1 MRRRNKIE
9 TQILELSI
17 KKGTEAPGG
26 KRKPKAGTGIEQQ
39 IDQEYN
45 QAQRIFIY
53 SLLGA
58 GIIKPYIID
67 WVITVSRI
75 FQAPLIWA
83 KIKRHSTVIL
93 LGELMGFIVYCI

>member
-39 IDQEYN
+39 I
-45 QAQRIFIY
+45 RIF
-53 SLLGA
+53 S
-58 GIIKPYIID
+58 K
-67 WVITVSRI
+67 
-75 FQAPLIWA
+75 A
-83 KIKRHSTVIL
+83 KI
-93 LGELMGFIVYCI
+93 FAFPFF

>member
-1 MRRRNKIE
+1 MDSFH
-9 TQILELSI
+9 LLSVLPYPE
-17 KKGTEAPGG
+17 KQYLVN
-26 KRKPKAGTGIEQQ
+26 EQC
-39 IDQEYN
+39 DQEYN

-67 WVITVSRI
+67 RVITVSRI

-93 LGELMGFIVYCI
+93 LGELMGFIVHCI